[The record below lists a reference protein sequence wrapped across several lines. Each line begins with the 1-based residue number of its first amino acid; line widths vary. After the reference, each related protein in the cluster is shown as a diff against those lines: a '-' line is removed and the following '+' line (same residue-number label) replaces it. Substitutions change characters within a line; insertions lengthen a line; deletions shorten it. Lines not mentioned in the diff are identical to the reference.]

1 MANLTQPAYG
11 TNGRQSAYTARNRA
25 ALIASAQE
33 VLAQTGPGATIE
45 HLVAQAKVS
54 PTTIYNYF
62 DNKEA
67 LFSEALHHMWRDWVD
82 WAHDGRSKDESIETM
97 LDVCRKLFRANQTH
111 PKFARVLRNTLDNPA
126 FVIQAV
132 KDDGTTALRRVAK
145 LSGLEA
151 SEFDKRLNLW
161 TYCLAGILHG
171 VFVTGELSPADAD
184 LSLRM
189 SLSLWNVSPEV
200 ASQLTSTPIEG

>member
-1 MANLTQPAYG
+1 MANVTQPRHDAR
-11 TNGRQSAYTARNRA
+11 GRQSAYTTRNRA
-25 ALIASAQE
+25 ALITAAQQ
-33 VLAQTGPGATIE
+33 VLARYGPNATIE
-45 HLVAQAKVS
+45 QLVAEAKVS

-67 LFSEALHHMWRDWVD
+67 LLSEALDHMWREWVD
-82 WAHDGRSKDESIETM
+82 WAHDGRPQGESFETM
-97 LDVCRKLFRANQTH
+97 LEVCRRLFRATTSH
-111 PKFARVLRNTLDNPA
+111 PQFAQVLRNTLDNPA

-132 KDDGTTALRRVAK
+132 KDDGTAALRNVAK
-145 LSGLEA
+145 LGGLETT
-151 SEFDKRLNLW
+151 EFDKRLNLW

-189 SLSLWNVSPEV
+189 SLSLWDVSPEL
-200 ASQLTSTPIEG
+200 ATQLTSTPIQG

>member
-45 HLVAQAKVS
+45 QLVAQAKVS

-67 LFSEALHHMWRDWVD
+67 LFSEALDHMWRDWVD
-82 WAHDGRSKDESIETM
+82 WAHDGRSKEESFETM

-111 PKFARVLRNTLDNPA
+111 PKFAHVLRNTLDNPA

-132 KDDGTTALRRVAK
+132 KDDGSAALRNIAGPG
-145 LSGLEA
+145 GLTTT
-151 SEFDKRLNLW
+151 EFDKRLNLW

-171 VFVTGELSPADAD
+171 VFVIGDLSPADAD
-184 LSLRM
+184 LSLQM
-189 SLSLWNVSPEV
+189 SLSLWNVPPE
-200 ASQLTSTPIEG
+200 AAERLMANPIED